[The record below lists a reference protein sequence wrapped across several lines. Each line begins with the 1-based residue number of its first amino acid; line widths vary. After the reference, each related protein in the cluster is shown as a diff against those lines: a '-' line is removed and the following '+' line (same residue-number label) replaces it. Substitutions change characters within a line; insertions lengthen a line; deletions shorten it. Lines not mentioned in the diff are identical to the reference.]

1 MVLTEDPMLRGVLD
15 VVVDHINPR
24 RVILFGS
31 RARGD
36 ERPDSDYDL
45 MIVEDEPGA
54 DVEPAIARVGA
65 IYVDFFDRLHPD
77 CGPVDLLLYSQ
88 SEVDQWRGSRCNV
101 IGIAHHEGRVV
112 YERDR

>member
-1 MVLTEDPMLRGVLD
+1 MLRGVID
-15 VVVDHINPR
+15 VVVDHIDPR
-24 RVILFGS
+24 RIILFGS

-45 MIVEDEPGA
+45 MVVED
-54 DVEPAIARVGA
+54 DPAPELAAPIQRVGE

-88 SEVDQWRGSRCNV
+88 SQVDRWRGSRGNV

-112 YERDR
+112 YERG